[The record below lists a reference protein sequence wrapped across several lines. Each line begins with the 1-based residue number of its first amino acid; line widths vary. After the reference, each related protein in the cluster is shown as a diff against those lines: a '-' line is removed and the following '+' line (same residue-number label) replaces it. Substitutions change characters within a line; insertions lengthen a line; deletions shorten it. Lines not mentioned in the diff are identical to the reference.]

1 MSLFWNDWVGLAAFG
16 AAFPLPAAPEPPD
29 AEADTG
35 RDGLCFLAWLRDSER
50 ERGTD
55 PESGDGRDPHEE
67 RLFAAFLSCPW
78 I

>member
-16 AAFPLPAAPEPPD
+16 AAFPIRPPADVPGGEAA
-29 AEADTG
+29 AE
-35 RDGLCFLAWLRDSER
+35 RDGLGFLAWLREDRPEN
-50 ERGTD
+50 GTG
-55 PESGDGRDPHEE
+55 PEGDDRRDPDEE